1 MLNSIFSFALTA
13 TTSPVGGVDTSDVV
27 TTVTEA
33 VTTAPKIEFDP
44 HGFVENLPYM
54 GFGMLGIFI
63 VIGLIIGA
71 TYLVNVIFKQRNKTP
86 KN

>member
-1 MLNSIFSFALTA
+1 MLNSIFPFALTA
-13 TTSPVGGVDTSDVV
+13 TTSPVGGADASEVI

-33 VTTAPKIEFDP
+33 ITTAPNIEFNP
-44 HGFVENLPYM
+44 RGFVDNLQYM